1 MTGTTPEPGS
11 ELPRQ
16 PAGSADNEANRPLA
30 FPVTVQCAWDG
41 WQTATVQASD
51 LEQLHWR
58 QPEGAPRPLV
68 HGYVKCTQ
76 LLAGTIAHACNQASR
91 PHRVLVCV
99 LKSRTLPLTFA
110 QLARLADSGGQMPAR
125 DVEEVSGSSHRARTA
140 LIASALAA
148 GAALVVLSM
157 LRRRTRFRTQR
168 GRRDRR
174 SARHRRES

>member
-1 MTGTTPEPGS
+1 MTGVTPEPGS

-16 PAGSADNEANRPLA
+16 PAGPDGTADSHPLA

-41 WQTATVQASD
+41 WETATVYATD

-68 HGYVKCTQ
+68 HGYVQCTRVVS
-76 LLAGTIAHACNQASR
+76 GTLAHACADASR

-110 QLARLADSGGQMPAR
+110 QLARMADSGGQRPAR
-125 DVEEVSGSSHRARTA
+125 DLATVSGSRHRPRTA
-140 LIASALAA
+140 LVASALAA
-148 GAALVVLSM
+148 GAAIVGLAM
-157 LRRRTRFRTQR
+157 LRRRTRFSARR

-174 SARHRRES
+174 SALRQGES